1 MYSLPVF
8 TCLYSGEPKKRHG
21 HYSSPR
27 RRPWDFKPS
36 PPPFQGSNA
45 IKGLPPARG
54 RRWGGWGYKRS
65 NACACAGA
73 ITGGKSRKP
82 LSERRGAD
90 SRRLLF
96 KLRPASRSSPAV
108 GRVPHDRQRS
118 HFLVFTPKAA
128 LGLQHLHFSCFYSI
142 STSCFRHEER
152 DMTISL
158 SRNLFQT
165 KLKGNWFF
173 GLSVNKLRHAKG
185 V

>member
-1 MYSLPVF
+1 MPVLWRTKKAPRSLLKSP
-8 TCLYSGEPKKRHG
+8 
-21 HYSSPR
+21 SSTMGLQTI
-27 RRPWDFKPS
+27 PS

-65 NACACAGA
+65 NTCACTGA